1 MQPDSFVRYGIH
13 KIDHI
18 YSHTYI
24 PIFNEHFS
32 IFNEHFSTVGERLV
46 NNATPR
52 SSVDENIHLTP
63 INSLEG
69 KCTLPDITEEYV
81 QKEISSMSVGK
92 ATGPD
97 GISVKMLQI
106 ASRYITKSLTHIFN
120 LSIRCEH
127 YPKEWKYALVTP
139 IHKGGDKCNTTNYRP
154 ISILPIISKILER
167 WVHSVV
173 YSYLDECNLI
183 PCCQSGFRSQHSTET
198 TLHDLTNTCYQ
209 AMERGEMTGTVF
221 IDLSKAFDSVNHDI
235 ILDKLEKSNMSTS
248 VINWFKSYLYER
260 SQSVTIDPLHDDVSH
275 HNNPR
280 RALHCG
286 STAGFSIAC

>member
-1 MQPDSFVRYGIH
+1 MD
-13 KIDHI
+13 D
-18 YSHTYI
+18 
-24 PIFNEHFS
+24 
-32 IFNEHFSTVGERLV
+32 
-46 NNATPR
+46 
-52 SSVDENIHLTP
+52 NIHLTR

-97 GISVKMLQI
+97 GISVNMLQI
-106 ASRYITKSLTHIFN
+106 ASRYITTSLTHIFN

-127 YPKEWKYALVTP
+127 YPKQWKYALVTP

-154 ISILPIISKILER
+154 ISILPIISTILER

-173 YSYLDECNLI
+173 HSYLDEYNLI
-183 PCCQSGFRSQHSTET
+183 PCCQSGFRPQHSTET

-221 IDLSKAFDSVNHDI
+221 IDLSKAFDSVNHEI
-235 ILDKLEKSNMSTS
+235 ILDKLEKSNMSIS
-248 VINWFKSYLYER
+248 VINWFKS
-260 SQSVTIDPLHDDVSH
+260 
-275 HNNPR
+275 
-280 RALHCG
+280 
-286 STAGFSIAC
+286 